1 MQKVTERNY
10 CVFAPQGFI
19 TKCFL
24 IFIVDEVKNFAANIF
39 FKLVCQSHIGSRAS
53 LVSHVLDL
61 CKKGGVHILKSSKI
75 LKWQKVSAVSS
86 STRIVEFR
94 DKSQC
99 VSHVLDLCK
108 KGGVHILKISKI
120 LKRQKVSAV
129 SSSTRIVESRDKS
142 FVLNLKLLFTIVDC
156 FLGGFPLRFFTVKL
170 VCFIGFP
177 KSLYL
182 VLFIFLLHD
191 FYMILIFVYFNKFYS

>member
-39 FKLVCQSHIGSRAS
+39 FKLVCQSRIGSRAS

-61 CKKGGVHILKSSKI
+61 CKKGGVHILKS
-75 LKWQKVSAVSS
+75 
-86 STRIVEFR
+86 
-94 DKSQC
+94 
-99 VSHVLDLCK
+99 
-108 KGGVHILKISKI
+108 SKI

-177 KSLYL
+177 KSSYL
-182 VLFIFLLHD
+182 VLFIFPLHD
-191 FYMILIFVYFNKFYS
+191 FYMILMFVYFNKFYS